1 VCYITSMNSD
11 GNNNNQSSRGIDKQ
25 FANSRQDGDNI
36 SAQCDILITVEAIEP
51 QHNWI
56 GPNTM
61 ATANTNIFL
70 VTNSIDEGT
79 NAIVAF
85 SNIGSALDFV
95 KDSHGD
101 LNAEGSA
108 LMLEAATGLVPATN
122 KAVKDRNFT
131 GRTLRF
137 TATDA
142 TGAKLVA
149 GAQSKLDG
157 ALQACILVGIDPA
170 NVAMVANLRDA
181 LEVAQESAS
190 DSNLAEVVTFEIAIL
205 PLHKRKHN
213 KRS

>member
-1 VCYITSMNSD
+1 MSTTETA
-11 GNNNNQSSRGIDKQ
+11 NNQSSRGIDKQ
-25 FANSRQDGDNI
+25 FANSLQNGDNFFC
-36 SAQCDILITVEAIEP
+36 QCDILITVEAIEP

-70 VTNSIDEGT
+70 VTNSNEDST
-79 NAIVAF
+79 VAF
-85 SNIGSALDFV
+85 SNIGTALDYV
-95 KDSHGD
+95 ADSHGD

-122 KAVKDRNFT
+122 KAVKDRNYT

-142 TGAKLVA
+142 IGANLVSA
-149 GAQSKLDG
+149 AQSKLDG
-157 ALQACILVGIDPA
+157 ALQACILVGVDPSA
-170 NVAMVANLRDA
+170 VAMVGNLRAA

-190 DSNLAEVVTFEIAIL
+190 DSNLAEVVTFELAIL
-205 PLHKRKHN
+205 PLNKRKHN

>member
-1 VCYITSMNSD
+1 MNST
-11 GNNNNQSSRGIDKQ
+11 GNNDNQSSRGIDKQ
-25 FANSRQDGDNI
+25 FANSRQDADNFPG
-36 SAQCDILITVEAIEP
+36 QCDILITVEATKP

-70 VTNSIDEGT
+70 VTNSSEDS
-79 NAIVAF
+79 IVAF
-85 SNIGSALDFV
+85 SNIGTALEFV
-95 KDSHGD
+95 ADSHGD

-108 LMLEAATGLVPATN
+108 LMLETATGLTPATN

-137 TATDA
+137 SATDA

-149 GAQSKLDG
+149 DAQSKLDG
-157 ALQACILVGIDPA
+157 ALQACALVGVDPS
-170 NVAMVANLRDA
+170 NVATVANLRARIIELQDN
-181 LEVAQESAS
+181 LDV
-190 DSNLAEVVTFEIAIL
+190 SNLDEVVTFALAIL
-205 PLHKRKHN
+205 PLNKRKHN

>member
-1 VCYITSMNSD
+1 MNSD

-36 SAQCDILITVEAIEP
+36 SAQCDILITVEAIKP

-149 GAQSKLDG
+149 AAQSKLDG
-157 ALQACILVGIDPA
+157 ALQACILVGVDPS

>member
-1 VCYITSMNSD
+1 MTATETS
-11 GNNNNQSSRGIDKQ
+11 QQRSSRELDKQ
-25 FANSRQDGDNI
+25 FANSRQYHDNL
-36 SAQCDILITVEAIEP
+36 SGQRGILITVEAIEP

-70 VTNSIDEGT
+70 VTNSNEDST
-79 NAIVAF
+79 VAF
-85 SNIGSALDFV
+85 SNIGTALDYV
-95 KDSHGD
+95 ADSHGD

-122 KAVKDRNFT
+122 KAVKDRNYT
-131 GRTLRF
+131 GRTLHF

-142 TGAKLVA
+142 IGAKLVSA
-149 GAQSKLDG
+149 AQSKLDG
-157 ALQACILVGIDPA
+157 ALQACILVGVDPSA
-170 NVAMVANLRDA
+170 VAMVGNLRAA

-190 DSNLAEVVTFEIAIL
+190 DSNLAEVVTFELAIL
-205 PLHKRKHN
+205 PLNKRKHN

>member
-1 VCYITSMNSD
+1 MNSD
-11 GNNNNQSSRGIDKQ
+11 GNNSNQTNRGIDKQ

-101 LNAEGSA
+101 LNVEGSA

-142 TGAKLVA
+142 TGAKLVSA
-149 GAQSKLDG
+149 AQSKLDG
-157 ALQACILVGIDPA
+157 ALQACILVGVDPS

-181 LEVAQESAS
+181 LEVAQSDAS

-205 PLHKRKHN
+205 PLHKRKHS